1 MNDYDMAS
9 KIQCICDDLKH
20 IEESL
25 QQEEYVQIK
34 KISICDLIKI
44 KISNSLKQWT
54 TSQKLM

>member
-1 MNDYDMAS
+1 MAS

-44 KISNSLKQWT
+44 KILNTFKEWK
-54 TSQKLM
+54 TSQKMM

>member
-9 KIQCICDDLKH
+9 KLQCICDDLQH
-20 IEESL
+20 IEKAL
-25 QQEEYVQIK
+25 RQEEYVEIK

-44 KISNSLKQWT
+44 KIFNTFKEWK

>member
-1 MNDYDMAS
+1 MAS
-9 KIQCICDDLKH
+9 KLQCICDDLQH
-20 IEESL
+20 IEKAL
-25 QQEEYVQIK
+25 RKEEYVQIK

>member
-44 KISNSLKQWT
+44 KILNTFKEWK
-54 TSQKLM
+54 TSQKMM

>member
-9 KIQCICDDLKH
+9 KLQCICDDLH
-20 IEESL
+20 GIEKAL
-25 QQEEYVQIK
+25 RQEEYVEIK

-44 KISNSLKQWT
+44 KIFNTFKEWK